1 MATDQNSPAVE
12 IQRFLVDQ
20 NVGKLTKW
28 LRLLGYDAVFF
39 TGDDDNQMVK
49 QALNENRIL
58 ITRDTAIR
66 RRKVALSGQLTVITF
81 ETEDAE
87 TQMQQLIAGLSL
99 IEDSQPLSRC
109 LEDNALLHSIDKTD
123 VEKRVP
129 THTFKTQDEFMEC
142 PACGRVYWRGTHWQ
156 ALERRLNSFK
166 SQS

>member
-109 LEDNALLHSIDKTD
+109 LEDNALLHFIDKTD

>member
-99 IEDSQPLSRC
+99 TEDSQPLSRC

>member
-129 THTFKTQDEFMEC
+129 TYTFKTQDEFMEC
-142 PACGRVYWRGTHWQ
+142 PVCGRVYWRDTHWQ
-156 ALERRLNSFK
+156 ALERRLTSFK

>member
-166 SQS
+166 LHS